1 MKLKINNKRKTRDFP
16 GGPVVKTPYFHCRGY
31 GFNNGQGIQ
40 ILNAAWHSHKNLKK
54 NFKNRKLRKFTNI
67 WKITHSYITN
77 RL

>member
-40 ILNAAWHSHKNLKK
+40 ILNAAWQGQNKQ
-54 NFKNRKLRKFTNI
+54 TD
-67 WKITHSYITN
+67 TTSYAP
-77 RL
+77 